1 MKKSLLKENTI
12 RRFMKL
18 ASIGGPM
25 TEKFVDNIEEKE
37 VEKPK
42 DDLEEI
48 VDETTPDS
56 RVDEAF
62 PPEEEEPPMGDEEE
76 LGGEE
81 DMMGDEEDMMGDEE
95 DLGEPEALLPP
106 EKVKELVDGIAQ
118 VVSDVTGVEV
128 SAEGGEEDLG
138 GEEELPPPPGEGEFP
153 PPEEEEPPGNMDLYE
168 DEDGLV
174 AEITKRVS
182 KRLAQRL
189 QEKKKTELVD
199 NLAEKIANKIFN
211 SKTK

>member
-1 MKKSLLKENTI
+1 MVNSQQLVHT
-12 RRFMKL
+12 
-18 ASIGGPM
+18 
-25 TEKFVDNIEEKE
+25 V
-37 VEKPK
+37 
-42 DDLEEI
+42 
-48 VDETTPDS
+48 
-56 RVDEAF
+56 
-62 PPEEEEPPMGDEEE
+62 
-76 LGGEE
+76 
-81 DMMGDEEDMMGDEE
+81 DMMGDEE

-138 GEEELPPPPGEGEFP
+138 DEEDLGGEEELPPPPGEGEFP
-153 PPEEEEPPGNMDLYE
+153 PSEEEEPPGNMDLYE